1 VSARPSVPRLA
12 DEDLDLLIS
21 RSLDGDLSPEE
32 ASDLEAVLAHDPAA
46 ARRKEE
52 LARLIAEASALP
64 APAPPFALA
73 TRVNSNVSEKAGR
86 GGSFVH
92 RFGFYPPPG
101 MAVGAM
107 VLLGIVAVAITVLRP
122 APRMEGPVD
131 VFFTEA
137 ATSDAKDASK
147 PVSQGAPRTR
157 TKEAPRSEIAAAA
170 PAAQAPA
177 AQPAVASAASEEM
190 PKDAGKA
197 DAQKKPAASESAVN
211 EPAFEAKQRQLAK
224 AEVDADAAPA
234 GRAPAP
240 ALSAAAP
247 QAAGAV
253 ASGAPRVP
261 GARAIS
267 GPARSWSVAVRGD
280 GARRW
285 MLRSAPEGR
294 PLVASTQASA
304 FRVTLD
310 VDGHVTAVRALDA
323 SPVLPALLAFVRGL
337 VFAPVGAVADGI
349 ARDEKV
355 KAERAD
361 AFAERPAE
369 QPSEIDVEV
378 SAR

>member
-1 VSARPSVPRLA
+1 MSARPFVPRLA

-32 ASDLEAVLAHDPAA
+32 ASGLEAVLAHDPAA

-73 TRVNSNVSEKAGR
+73 TRVNSNVSEKAGS

-101 MAVGAM
+101 TAVGAM
-107 VLLGIVAVAITVLRP
+107 ALLGIVVLAITVLRP
-122 APRMEGPVD
+122 APRVGGPVD
-131 VFFTEA
+131 VFFTEGAKSA
-137 ATSDAKDASK
+137 AVDASK
-147 PVSQGAPRTR
+147 PAPEESARIKS
-157 TKEAPRSEIAAAA
+157 KERARNEIGAAA
-170 PAAQAPA
+170 PRAQAPA
-177 AQPAVASAASEEM
+177 APAAVGAAASEDLT
-190 PKDAGKA
+190 KDAGKA
-197 DAQKKPAASESAVN
+197 DAQKKHGAPVSVVN
-211 EPAFEAKQRQLAK
+211 EPALEAKQRQLAK
-224 AEVDADAAPA
+224 ETDVEAAPA
-234 GRAPAP
+234 ALASAPAP

-247 QAAGAV
+247 QAAGAI
-253 ASGAPRVP
+253 APEA
-261 GARAIS
+261 GARANAGRS
-267 GPARSWSVAVRGD
+267 RSWSVAVRGD

-294 PLVASTQASA
+294 PLAVTSQA

-310 VDGHVTAVRALDA
+310 AGGRVTSVRALDA
-323 SPVLPALLAFVRGL
+323 RPVQPALLAFVRGL
-337 VFAPVGAVADGI
+337 VFAPVGAVADEV
-349 ARDEKV
+349 ARDEKA

-361 AFAERPAE
+361 GFVDRPAE
-369 QPSEIDVEV
+369 GPSEIDVEV